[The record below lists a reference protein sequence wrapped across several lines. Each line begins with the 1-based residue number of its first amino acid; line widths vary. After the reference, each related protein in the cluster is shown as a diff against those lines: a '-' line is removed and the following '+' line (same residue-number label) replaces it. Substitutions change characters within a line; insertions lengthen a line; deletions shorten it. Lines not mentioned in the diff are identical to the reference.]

1 MKRVSLDGRRI
12 LLLVALL
19 LVAGLTA
26 DLLAQGEIQK
36 PKEEWQKPKDV
47 WQQPKEIQQPKGP
60 WLSPKDLQKIEEP
73 CRTRLAVAADALFA
87 FDRADLT
94 PEAEQAL
101 LSLRDELASRP
112 GARLS
117 IEGHTDAVGDEAYN
131 QRLSERRARAVRDV
145 LARQGLTAAS
155 TPVVGHG
162 ESSPVSPNTKPDG
175 SDDPE
180 GRAKNRRVE
189 LVFATCEKAGG
200 G

>member
-1 MKRVSLDGRRI
+1 MKRSSVRRHRV
-12 LLLVALL
+12 LFFVALAL
-19 LVAGLTA
+19 PPGLPAT
-26 DLLAQGEIQK
+26 LLAQGEVQK

-94 PEAEQAL
+94 PEAEKAL
-101 LSLRDELASRP
+101 LSLEGELAARP
-112 GARLS
+112 GAKLS
-117 IEGHTDAVGDEAYN
+117 IEGHTDAVGDDAYN
-131 QRLSERRARAVRDV
+131 RTLSERRARAVRDF
-145 LARQGLTAAS
+145 LARQGLAAAA
-155 TPVVGHG
+155 TPIAGHG
-162 ESSPVSPNTKPDG
+162 KSNPVAPNTKPDG

-180 GRAKNRRVE
+180 GRARNRRVE

-200 G
+200 

>member
-1 MKRVSLDGRRI
+1 MTPRLSSLRSPC
-12 LLLVALL
+12 LLVTFALAL
-19 LVAGLTA
+19 WAPAIAV
-26 DLLAQGEIQK
+26 AQGEIQK

-73 CRTRLAVAADALFA
+73 CRTRIAVAADALFA

-94 PEAEQAL
+94 PDAEKAL
-101 LSLRDELASRP
+101 LSLQGELASRP
-112 GARLS
+112 GAKLS
-117 IEGHTDAVGDEAYN
+117 IEGHTDAVGDDAYN
-131 QRLSERRARAVRDV
+131 RQLSERRARAVRDL

-155 TPVVGHG
+155 TPIVGHG
-162 ESSPVSPNTKPDG
+162 ESSPVAPNSKPDG

-189 LVFATCEKAGG
+189 LVFATCEKTGG
-200 G
+200 